1 MAPTGAGTVL
11 GVTGHAFISYSRTDL
26 DYVERLAAH
35 LSDSGVP
42 SWYGDPP
49 VAEDRFDSV
58 IRDRIDGCFA
68 VIVVRT
74 PASAE
79 SAAVR
84 REWGYAQQI
93 HKLVLP
99 LLLQSCPAEILLA
112 DLSEEN
118 VIGGH
123 LPSEEFVERLSL
135 AAELAVLPRRGAH
148 AASIEDDDEPTPGF
162 RLASTDPGW
171 AVASRAAAP
180 RTGSTTDGGLPRR
193 LPMVN
198 LVPGE
203 LTAEAT
209 RPERRNAAKLRSSL
223 SDFTAGHQRARGEQ
237 TR

>member
-1 MAPTGAGTVL
+1 MVPDVS
-11 GVTGHAFISYSRTDL
+11 GHAFISYSRTDL
-26 DYVERLAAH
+26 DYVTRLARH
-35 LSDSGVP
+35 LGDSGVP
-42 SWYGDPP
+42 SWYDEAP
-49 VAEDRFDSV
+49 ATADRFDSV
-58 IRDRIDGCFA
+58 IRDRIDECFA

-79 SAAVR
+79 SVAVR
-84 REWGYAQQI
+84 REWSYAQQI

-99 LLLQSCPAEILLA
+99 LLVQSCPAEMLLA
-112 DLSEEN
+112 DLSEED

-135 AAELAVLPRRGAH
+135 AAELAVLPRRGAPSP
-148 AASIEDDDEPTPGF
+148 SIADDEGAEADGF
-162 RLASTDPGW
+162 GLAGTDPGW

-180 RTGSTTDGGLPRR
+180 RTGTTTEGGLPKR

-203 LTAEAT
+203 LTAGAT

-237 TR
+237 QG

>member
-1 MAPTGAGTVL
+1 VS
-11 GVTGHAFISYSRTDL
+11 GHAFISYSRRDL

-42 SWYGDPP
+42 FWYEDPLAGD
-49 VAEDRFDSV
+49 DRFEGV
-58 IRDRIDGCFA
+58 IQDRIDGCFA
-68 VIVVRT
+68 LIVVRT

-99 LLLQSCPAEILLA
+99 LLVQPCPAEILLA
-112 DLSEEN
+112 GLSEED

-135 AAELAVLPRRGAH
+135 AAELAVLARRGAH
-148 AASIEDDDEPTPGF
+148 ASSTEDDQQETTGF
-162 RLASTDPGW
+162 GLAGTDPGW
-171 AVASRAAAP
+171 AVASRAAEP
-180 RTGSTTDGGLPRR
+180 VTGTITDGGLPQR

-203 LTAEAT
+203 LAAGAT

-237 TR
+237 NFTAGD